1 VAGLEEGGYGL
12 FGAFAAPASAIAR
25 VIRRRNNA
33 APGAGDWGDLPPLLR
48 RLHAARGA
56 TCLADAQP
64 RLSQLHPPDGL
75 GGLDAAVRL
84 LATAIEAGRHIVVVG
99 DFDCDGATACATGVR
114 GLRLLGA
121 SRVTQAV
128 PNRAVHG
135 YGLSPALVEELAAL
149 QPELLVTVD
158 HGIACHAG
166 IAAARAR
173 GWQVLVTDHH
183 LPGETLPAAD
193 AIVNPNLH
201 GDAFPSKALAG
212 VGVVFYLLLALRRYL
227 GDRPDREDQ
236 APAIHGHTAHQQ
248 PPDLRTLLDLVA
260 VGTVAD
266 MVPLDRNNRALVAAG
281 LRRLRNGRGCAG
293 LRARVQ
299 VAGRDERTLTA
310 ADIGFAIAPRI
321 NAAGRLQDM
330 GVGIECLL
338 TDDPTH
344 ARTLAAALHAINSER
359 QGVQEHMLEQAEAAL
374 ARIDIAGELP
384 AVPCLFDPDWH
395 PGVVGLVASRI
406 KERVHRPVFA
416 FAPAQPGGA
425 ALRGSARS
433 IPGLHVRDL
442 LAAVDAANPGLV
454 ERFGG
459 HAMAAG
465 LSLARE
471 SLPAFEQ
478 AVARAAASMFDPS
491 LLAAEILSDGELQ
504 PHEFDIHHAR
514 LLREG
519 GPWGQ
524 GYPEPLFDGSF
535 DVLRTRVVGER
546 HLKLELSLH
555 GRRLDAIHFGGA
567 ADPAEGRVRI
577 AFRLEPDGYRG
588 GDAIQLVV
596 VHREAEAVD
605 NSGPRSVIHGGIAEQ
620 A

>member
-1 VAGLEEGGYGL
+1 
-12 FGAFAAPASAIAR
+12 
-25 VIRRRNNA
+25 VIRRREA
-33 APGAGDWGDLPPLLR
+33 VAVGDGDWGGLPPLLQ

-56 TCLADAQP
+56 TCLAEARP
-64 RLSQLHPPDGL
+64 RLAQLHPPDGL
-75 GGLDAAVRL
+75 AGLDAAVRL
-84 LATAIEAGRHIVVVG
+84 LADAIAGDRHILVVG
-99 DFDCDGATACATGVR
+99 DFDCDGATACAAGVH
-114 GLRLLGA
+114 GLRMLGA
-121 SRVTQAV
+121 TRVSHAV

-135 YGLSPALVEELAAL
+135 YGLSPALVDELAVL
-149 QPELLVTVD
+149 QPDLLVTVD

-166 IAAARAR
+166 IAAAKAR

-183 LPGETLPAAD
+183 LPGATLPPAD
-193 AIVNPNLH
+193 AIVNPNQR
-201 GDAFPSKALAG
+201 GDAFPSKVLAG
-212 VGVVFYLLLALRRYL
+212 VGVVFYLLLALRKSLRDAGRRG
-227 GDRPDREDQ
+227 GD
-236 APAIHGHTAHQQ
+236 A
-248 PPDLRTLLDLVA
+248 DLSALLDLVA
-260 VGTVAD
+260 VGTIAD
-266 MVPLDRNNRALVAAG
+266 LVPLDANNRALVAAG
-281 LRRLRNGRGCAG
+281 LRRLREGRGCAG
-293 LRARVQ
+293 LRALVQ
-299 VAGRDERTLTA
+299 VAARDERALTA

-321 NAAGRLQDM
+321 NAAGRLEDM

-338 TDDPTH
+338 TDDPGH
-344 ARTLAAALHAINSER
+344 ARTLASALHAINVER
-359 QGVQEHMLEQAEAAL
+359 REVQEHMLAQADAAL
-374 ARIDIAGELP
+374 AALELAGDLP
-384 AVPCLFDPDWH
+384 LTPCLFDAAWH
-395 PGVVGLVASRI
+395 PGVVGLVASKI
-406 KERVHRPVFA
+406 KERLHRPVFA
-416 FAPAQPGGA
+416 FAPAEPGGEV
-425 ALRGSARS
+425 LRGSARS

-478 AVARAAASMFDPS
+478 ALARASASMLDPA
-491 LLAAEILSDGELQ
+491 LLAAEVLSDGELQ

-546 HLKLELSLH
+546 HLKLELSVH

-567 ADPAEGRVRI
+567 ADPAQGRVRI

-596 VHREAEAVD
+596 VHREATAVAS
-605 NSGPRSVIHGGIAEQ
+605 SGASGSVRDGIPEQ